1 MTPAVASDAA
11 ALGLERL
18 LTPAEVARRL
28 GVSRSWLYEAAKDG
42 RVPSIRLG
50 GPAGPLRFLED
61 DLVAWIERA
70 RRGWQPTDSG
80 ADALRRA
87 AARAGLR

>member
-1 MTPAVASDAA
+1 MSTSAGEVA
-11 ALGLERL
+11 LERL

-42 RVPSIRLG
+42 RVPSLRLG
-50 GPAGPLRFLED
+50 GPGGPLRFVEE

-70 RRGWQPTDSG
+70 RHGWQPTDSG
-80 ADALRRA
+80 AAALRRA
-87 AARAGLR
+87 AARAGLG

>member
-1 MTPAVASDAA
+1 MSISIDTVPGAIA
-11 ALGLERL
+11 LERL

-42 RVPSIRLG
+42 RVPSLRLG
-50 GPAGPLRFLED
+50 GPGGPLRFVED
-61 DLVAWIERA
+61 DLVAWIDRA
-70 RRGWQPTDSG
+70 RRDWQPTDSG
-80 ADALRRA
+80 AQALRRA